1 MNPRSFLDT
10 QSLPLGEFQEL
21 LALADAR
28 SRDGARD
35 ALRGRIL
42 VLLFF
47 NPSLRTRVSFEVA
60 MHRLGGKTIALTGG
74 ADTWKMEFR
83 DGVEMLGDAAEHV
96 REAAGVLS
104 EYGDA
109 LGVRCFPEMKDLAED
124 RREPVLGAFA
134 RHAHVPVLNLE
145 SATRHP
151 CQGLADALTLNQAF
165 GHARGH
171 RVTLTWAYHPR
182 ALPMAVPNSF
192 VLTASRLG
200 VELTIAHPEGWEL
213 DPSVLEAARAN
224 ADATGGA
231 VRLTH
236 DRDEGAR
243 GAEAVYAKSWGGVA
257 YYGRPDDETRA
268 KAGLR
273 PWIVDEDWLRRSDDA
288 WFLHCLPVRRNVV
301 ASDAVLD
308 GPRSLV
314 RKQARNRVYAQEAV
328 LLRALASA

>member
-1 MNPRSFLDT
+1 
-10 QSLPLGEFQEL
+10 
-21 LALADAR
+21 
-28 SRDGARD
+28 
-35 ALRGRIL
+35 
-42 VLLFF
+42 
-47 NPSLRTRVSFEVA
+47 
-60 MHRLGGKTIALTGG
+60 
-74 ADTWKMEFR
+74 
-83 DGVEMLGDAAEHV
+83 
-96 REAAGVLS
+96 
-104 EYGDA
+104 
-109 LGVRCFPEMKDLAED
+109 MKDLDED

-134 RHAHVPVLNLE
+134 RHADVPVLNLE

-165 GHARGH
+165 GHARGR

-192 VLTASRLG
+192 VLAASRLG

-213 DPSVLEAARAN
+213 DPSVLESARAN
-224 ADATGGA
+224 AGETGGS

-243 GAEAVYAKSWGGVA
+243 GAEAVYAKSWGGA
-257 YYGRPDDETRA
+257 GWYGRPAEEETQA

-273 PWIVDEDWLRRSDDA
+273 RWIVDEDWMRRSDDA

-301 ASDAVLD
+301 ASDTVLD

-314 RKQARNRVYAQEAV
+314 RKQARNRVHAQEAV